1 MPVNLRRGHD
11 GEVGKR
17 AAVLLASGH
26 GSKFVAR
33 ELGVPGRA
41 VRKRLLTYGAV
52 GRGLCWA

>member
-17 AAVLLASGH
+17 AAVLFASGH

-52 GRGLCWA
+52 GRGLCWG